1 MYLIALGFSMLC
13 LFGVGFY
20 FVRSSA
26 FSLFHPMTF
35 YLAFHGLLF
44 VVRPLLMYLSGN
56 DEMYRAYEFTPSL
69 SDKITVI
76 VASNLGFL
84 VFSLFCL
91 RFGNLP
97 MRFTQN
103 AAIDEERA
111 RLSRL
116 FWWVLILLGPLVLY
130 SIYRSFGE
138 DSLYSGMVMDRN
150 TGVAIN
156 TNNVGYLLDLQT
168 MAVSLTAILAWLL
181 RFRLLSMMPMALFVV
196 FRAGQGGR
204 GPFVIALVAAGLFY
218 LYDKRLKT
226 PRLRVLL
233 GAALVVSAFN
243 MIGADRGAMLRQTIG
258 LQQKD
263 SVIQAQKDREFFL
276 YGMDFA
282 NMEFFEYLVYAI
294 PQRSGTYDYFMD
306 NLQVFT
312 EPIPRAW
319 WSGKPVG
326 EPLRRID
333 LYRYGFPIG
342 MTRSL
347 PGEGWYALGWLG
359 VAIWCGLWGA
369 CLGRIYRSFVLK
381 PQTPMRV
388 AFYLV
393 FLPSLIVTFRDGT
406 VLTLA
411 RTTGAYFTP
420 IVIWYLFARLVGVPK
435 ASELA
440 AWRLHSGQAGPA
452 ERAARLN
459 TLPAAVRRRR
469 LALAQDRALPTAE

>member
-1 MYLIALGFSMLC
+1 
-13 LFGVGFY
+13 
-20 FVRSSA
+20 
-26 FSLFHPMTF
+26 
-35 YLAFHGLLF
+35 
-44 VVRPLLMYLSGN
+44 
-56 DEMYRAYEFTPSL
+56 
-69 SDKITVI
+69 
-76 VASNLGFL
+76 
-84 VFSLFCL
+84 
-91 RFGNLP
+91 
-97 MRFTQN
+97 
-103 AAIDEERA
+103 
-111 RLSRL
+111 
-116 FWWVLILLGPLVLY
+116 
-130 SIYRSFGE
+130 
-138 DSLYSGMVMDRN
+138 MDRN

-156 TNNVGYLLDLQT
+156 SNSIGYLLDLQT

-181 RFRLLSMMPMALFVV
+181 RFRLLSMVPLALFVM
-196 FRAGQGGR
+196 FRAGQGVR
-204 GPFVIALVAAGLFY
+204 GPFVIALVAVGLFY
-218 LYDKRLKT
+218 LYDRRLKI

-233 GAALVVSAFN
+233 GAVLVVAAFN
-243 MIGADRGAMLRQTIG
+243 MVGADRGATLRQTIG

-263 SVIQAQKDREFFL
+263 SVVQAQKDREFFL

-294 PQRSGTYDYFMD
+294 PQRSGTYDYFLD
-306 NLQVFT
+306 NLQVLT
-312 EPIPRAW
+312 EPIPRLW
-319 WSGKPVG
+319 WHEKPVG

-333 LYRYGFPIG
+333 LFRYGYPIG

-359 VAIWCGLWGA
+359 VVIWCGLWGA

-381 PQTPMRV
+381 PQTPIRV

-420 IVIWYLFARLVGVPK
+420 IVIWYLFARLLGVPK
-435 ASELA
+435 ARDLA
-440 AWRLHSGQAGPA
+440 AWRLQAGQAGPA